1 MALSV
6 ALTVII
12 FVLVM
17 VFGMDFLKGRLEGF
31 GDHWLILFGFVF
43 QWIAIL
49 VPLLAVTWLKYG
61 FKWSY
66 FGFQKVSIKTVLL
79 TVLGGYV
86 LYLGINMILSIIIIF
101 SGLKI
106 PGYQIQESLADSFS
120 STGTAVI
127 IGVLM
132 VTMIAPIIE
141 EVFFRGFIMRT
152 ISNKTGLLWGN
163 ILSALIFSSL
173 HYPWQS
179 FIPIFIL
186 GIIINSMVLRS
197 NSIWPAIAFH
207 MMNNA
212 IAFIFQFSLV

>member
-17 VFGMDFLKGRLEGF
+17 VFGMDFLKGRLENF
-31 GDHWLILFGFVF
+31 GDHWLILFGFIF

-49 VPLLAVTWLKYG
+49 LPLLSITYLRYG

-66 FGFQKVSIKTVLL
+66 FGFKKISVKTIAL
-79 TVLGGYV
+79 TVLSGYV
-86 LYLGINMILSIIIIF
+86 LYLGINLILSIIIIF

-106 PGYQIQESLADSFS
+106 PGYQIQESLASSFS
-120 STGTAVI
+120 STGMAVF

-163 ILSALIFSSL
+163 ILSAFIFSSL

-186 GIIINSMVLRS
+186 GIIINSMVVRS
-197 NSIWPAIAFH
+197 GSLWPAIAFH